1 MSENNVNE
9 CLNCGFYDEDFGC
22 TLSSMDKWYACPLEA
37 DEEELGRILDNER
50 TDKEVGSAE
59 FAEQNQSCLMA

>member
-1 MSENNVNE
+1 MSENSANE

-50 TDKEVGSAE
+50 ADKEVGAIGK
-59 FAEQNQSCLMA
+59 A

>member
-1 MSENNVNE
+1 MSENNANE

-37 DEEELGRILDNER
+37 DEEELGRIFDNER
-50 TDKEVGSAE
+50 IDKEVGSY
-59 FAEQNQSCLMA
+59 